1 MKKSQ
6 FIVDQP
12 GFSKN
17 TVLLY
22 STFSTSLVEL
32 EKKVYEDIFIN
43 NKFEKNQ
50 KDIQALYDMGFLI
63 PDDKDEA
70 KFLEHVRIESL
81 EANNNSPSYYIV

>member
-32 EKKVYEDIFIN
+32 EKKV
-43 NKFEKNQ
+43 
-50 KDIQALYDMGFLI
+50 
-63 PDDKDEA
+63 
-70 KFLEHVRIESL
+70 
-81 EANNNSPSYYIV
+81 